1 MKNLFLFLLLC
12 SCAFPVFTQQDSL
25 IYGLARNSSPPA
37 LYMSTIDPQTGTVSN
52 LSSTSAGIG
61 LSLSG
66 TAIDADAGIFY
77 YTIIDTFIGVD
88 MVTGA
93 VVSKPTLTMTNGA
106 FFDGF
111 IFNCADSLIY
121 GLARNGSP
129 ASLYLSSINPVTG
142 VVTHISPQ
150 SIGTSITLLSYTLDP
165 VNRVYYF
172 ISDGKLIG
180 LDLDTG
186 VIVSNP
192 TITNVN
198 GTYLDGMVYHEA
210 DSTLYGLARSS
221 SPAAI
226 YFASVNPATGV
237 VSNISPTSIST
248 TITLSSATIDPETNQ
263 YHFISDGKFRSVDM
277 VTGTLTASPTIN
289 NVNGTYFDGFLYY
302 KGGCQQAV
310 PTYTYTTDS
319 LTLCAGD
326 SALLG
331 GAYQTQ
337 SGTYLDT
344 IFATNTILTTELT
357 VLAPNS
363 NSIVGLVSYQGQ
375 GITAGSVGLVQVDP
389 SNPSMMNIIDTVA
402 VDANGL
408 YRFENLAKG
417 TYYVIAIGDPG
428 LYLSIP
434 TYSYSADVWQ
444 LADSAVFNT
453 NCPDTAEMDVALLEI
468 LQAAIGT
475 GTLTG
480 QIGQR
485 ISQGG
490 TSPAADIA
498 ITLRQAS
505 DNAVIQLRYSD
516 ASGMFQF
523 EDIPFGEY
531 RIHVDQPGFEMDS
544 SHQFVFNDT
553 TDAYS
558 AEVCI
563 NDSSQLIEVCDLRIT
578 TGLTQAFEPGAGL
591 SLFPNPFQDRFTM
604 VFDQQQTFVRYD
616 IQDAM
621 GRIVKSSQE
630 SQSQEIVINMEAFP
644 AGLYFLRVEYQGRLV
659 SARMLKK

>member
-12 SCAFPVFTQQDSL
+12 SCVFPVFSQQDSL

-37 LYMSTIDPQTGTVSN
+37 LYMSTINPQTGTVTN
-52 LSSTSAGIG
+52 LSSTAAGIG
-61 LSLSG
+61 LNLSG
-66 TAIDADAGIFY
+66 TALDADAGIFY
-77 YTIIDTFIGVD
+77 YSILDTFIGVD

-93 VVSKPTLTMTNGA
+93 VVSNPTLTMTNGA

-111 IFNCADSLIY
+111 VFNCEDSLIY

-129 ASLYLSSINPVTG
+129 ASLYLSTIDPVSG

-172 ISDGKLIG
+172 ISDGKLVG

-210 DSTLYGLARSS
+210 DSTLYGLARNS
-221 SPAAI
+221 SPASI

-248 TITLSSATIDPETNQ
+248 TITLSSSTIDPETNQ
-263 YHFISDGKFRSVDM
+263 YHFISDGKFNSVDM
-277 VTGTLTASPTIN
+277 TTGAITASPTIN

-302 KGGCQQAV
+302 KGGCQQA
-310 PTYTYTTDS
+310 PPPYLYSTDS
-319 LTLCAGD
+319 LTICAGD

-331 GAYQTQ
+331 GIYQTQ
-337 SGTYLDT
+337 SGTYIDT
-344 IFATNTILTTELT
+344 ISATQTILTTELT

-363 NSIVGLVSYQGQ
+363 NSIFGLVSYQGQ

-408 YRFENLAKG
+408 YQFDNLAKG
-417 TYYVIAIGDPG
+417 TYYVLAVGNPG

-444 LADSAVFNT
+444 LADSAVFTT
-453 NCPDTAEMDVALLEI
+453 NCPDTSEMDVVLLEI
-468 LQAAIGT
+468 AQAAIGT
-475 GTLTG
+475 GTLAG

-490 TSPAADIA
+490 TSPVSDIA
-498 ITLRQAS
+498 ITLRQAA
-505 DNAVIQLRYSD
+505 DNVVIQLQYSD
-516 ASGMFQF
+516 ASGLFQF
-523 EDIPFGEY
+523 ENIAAGTY
-531 RIHVDQPGFEMDS
+531 RIHIDQPGFEMDS
-544 SHQFVFNDT
+544 SHQFLFDGANSS
-553 TDAYS
+553 YS

-563 NDSSQLIEVCDLRIT
+563 NDSVQVIEVCDLRLT
-578 TGLTQAFEPGAGL
+578 TSLTQAFEPGMGIQ
-591 SLFPNPFQDRFTM
+591 LFPNPFQEGFSM
-604 VFDQQQTFVRYD
+604 KFDQQQAFVRYQV
-616 IQDAM
+616 QDAM
-621 GRIVKSSQE
+621 GRIVTTSQV
-630 SQSQEIVINMEAFP
+630 SQMRETFIDLKAFP
-644 AGLYFLRVEYQGRLV
+644 PGLYYLTVEYPGRRV
-659 SARMLKK
+659 SAKMLKE